1 MINHRQP
8 RKYPLLAVDVWARH
22 PCAKGKGTQ
31 RRRGHPSV
39 GTAALCGGVFTL
51 GLWVMASAASAQN
64 TPLLAT
70 QSGTSPHMAAASA
83 YMATPTFSM
92 DQAVMAALETHPAI
106 RGAQERVKQ
115 AESEIKAAKS
125 GYKPQIQGGLQ
136 NQISARPSSSYDSR
150 YTYNATLTGE
160 QMLLDFGKVAGM
172 VDRARAQ
179 ETMGQAQLALSADDV
194 ALSTAQAW
202 LDVYLQQSLVQLAQD
217 QLAAMTAIADLVA
230 DRVAKGATS
239 RSDIAQARSRV
250 NAVRAQLLG
259 AESEAMRARLTLM
272 HLTGQSVPVDIIGGI
287 PAHLT
292 GASCLVDDVAGNHY
306 IQMAEANR
314 QGARADYAVASAQ
327 RMPTISLSGD
337 MGYALTK
344 GSRLNGEYRT
354 TGHVGLKVSMPLYQ
368 GGGTQARAESARHS
382 LRSAEEGVQQA
393 ELEQRQRL
401 SATRAQYE
409 GWRQREPILADRV
422 DNIDTTR
429 TLYRQQYL
437 YLGTRTLIDLLNAE
451 QEYHGARVELTQ
463 ALQIQYRL
471 ATECLY
477 FQGGL
482 RDKFIPEAPTTAY
495 GPPVDR

>member
-1 MINHRQP
+1 MNSRQQQTENP
-8 RKYPLLAVDVWARH
+8 SLASGLRWLHGAVPAAQRQKRRLGLFLLVGAASGMTAMVGGGAVWAQ
-22 PCAKGKGTQ
+22 AV
-31 RRRGHPSV
+31 GHPAV
-39 GTAALCGGVFTL
+39 GPSHGEAARY
-51 GLWVMASAASAQN
+51 A
-64 TPLLAT
+64 
-70 QSGTSPHMAAASA
+70 
-83 YMATPTFSM
+83 ATPTFTM
-92 DQAVMAALETHPAI
+92 DQAVMAALQSHPAV
-106 RGAQERVKQ
+106 RSAQERVKQ

-125 GYKPQIQGGLQ
+125 GYKPQIQGGLE
-136 NQISARPSSSYDSR
+136 NQISARANNSYDSR
-150 YTYNATLTGE
+150 FTYQATVNAQ
-160 QMLLDFGKVAGM
+160 QMLLDFGKVAGQ
-172 VDRARAQ
+172 VDKARAQ
-179 ETMGQAQLALSADDV
+179 ETLGQAQLSLSADDV
-194 ALSTAQAW
+194 ALATAQAW

-272 HLTGQSVPVDIIGGI
+272 HLTGQSGPVDIIGGI
-287 PAHLT
+287 PAQLS
-292 GASCLVDDVAGNHY
+292 GASCLVDDVSGSHY
-306 IQMAEANR
+306 VHIAAANR
-314 QGARADYAVASAQ
+314 DSAQADLAMANAQ
-327 RMPTISLSGD
+327 RMPSLSLNGD
-337 MGYALTK
+337 AGYALTK
-344 GSRLNGEYRT
+344 GSRLYGEYRT
-354 TGHVGLKVSMPLYQ
+354 TGQIGLKVSMPLYQ
-368 GGGTQARAESARHS
+368 GGGTQARAQSARYG
-382 LRSAEEGVQQA
+382 LRSAEEAVQQA

-409 GWRQREPILADRV
+409 GWRQREPVLADRV

-429 TLYRQQYL
+429 GLYRQQYL

-482 RDKFIPEAPTTAY
+482 RDKFSAAVAQSTY
-495 GPPVDR
+495 GPPSGP